1 MISRSIPQP
10 LLVRGHHLT
19 TLLLVVGQSVP
30 GERVIA
36 ATHAEEAAEANHR
49 SGVIEIRTRADAYLH
64 PVISKK
70 KPGNFYGPAE
80 KRPGLNHIIYF
91 LPFRALPVVR

>member
-1 MISRSIPQP
+1 M
-10 LLVRGHHLT
+10 
-19 TLLLVVGQSVP
+19 
-30 GERVIA
+30 IA

-70 KPGNFYGPAE
+70 KPGNFTARLQSG
-80 KRPGLNHIIYF
+80 
-91 LPFRALPVVR
+91 RASLTSFTFCLSGHLPVVR